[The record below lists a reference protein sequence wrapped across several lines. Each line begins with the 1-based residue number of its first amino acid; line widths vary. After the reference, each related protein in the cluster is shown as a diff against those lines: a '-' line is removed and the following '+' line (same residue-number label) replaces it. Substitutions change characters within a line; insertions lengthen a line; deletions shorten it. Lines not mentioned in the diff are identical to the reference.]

1 MITASHLPFHRNG
14 FKFFISEGGAEKADI
29 SAILASAA
37 QQAQAEGVAFSG
49 GPAHDQAA
57 AAFVLSAALKAD
69 PSLRRT
75 VRPPLGRLHLLS
87 HLLAMAPAKPAP

>member
-14 FKFFISEGGAEKADI
+14 FKFFTSEGGAEKADI

-37 QQAQAEGVAFSG
+37 QQAQAG
-49 GPAHDQAA
+49 GCGLLWRPRHDQAA

-75 VRPPLGRLHLLS
+75 VRHRWGACISYRILS
-87 HLLAMAPAKPAP
+87 HTGPAKPAS